1 MKTEE
6 KPSIIK
12 INLPF
17 FTVIKKKLLFLY
29 IIISIQ
35 FKVLIKV
42 TPPFNTPHQ
51 LGILSTFQQYGWLLA
66 LVARSTCRSWWM
78 TCLGQNGTGIS
89 GLLWGQPWPW
99 RWLSCPSRTG
109 WRCTW
114 RLPSPSCRWSRLSWC
129 WRWWPGPHLWTHSCR
144 GTRPRGCHLDQ
155 RYRLPALPV
164 PSGCRCSLPKTWRVC
179 VGGGGMKELW
189 TGGGVW
195 GSLVQWGPQGWL
207 VVSGA

>member
-66 LVARSTCRSWWM
+66 LVARSTCRS
-78 TCLGQNGTGIS
+78 
-89 GLLWGQPWPW
+89 
-99 RWLSCPSRTG
+99 
-109 WRCTW
+109 
-114 RLPSPSCRWSRLSWC
+114 
-129 WRWWPGPHLWTHSCR
+129 
-144 GTRPRGCHLDQ
+144 
-155 RYRLPALPV
+155 
-164 PSGCRCSLPKTWRVC
+164 
-179 VGGGGMKELW
+179 
-189 TGGGVW
+189 
-195 GSLVQWGPQGWL
+195 
-207 VVSGA
+207 